1 MSTSP
6 CMQPEEVA
14 CRGEELLKQISVGVQ
29 RVGAL
34 RESVEEMSQ
43 EIVRIRDNQE
53 LVERQKR
60 LLEGQ
65 QETMFDLKQLV
76 VRVQS
81 DNEAMR
87 VEHKQ
92 LRTLRDMASQ
102 QRAEASTLEMKH
114 RKQLEGQAELVANV
128 RSDLV
133 ALSTENGELR
143 RQCAASKKQVEELQT
158 NYDTQLTTSR
168 TQTEKIN
175 SLQQH
180 STALEQEYQKAIQQE
195 QDQCKKSTKEHR
207 FKLLRCQ
214 QTLQQLEEASKDHSD
229 QLSEKDSQIVDL
241 QQELEGKDTDITTLK
256 DRITDMHAALR
267 TQGVRDDAET
277 EIRDLQKSLTDVE
290 TTSATRELEYSK
302 REFQFQT
309 DLKEYKVRVSTAE
322 QELAR
327 HQSDATESGERA
339 DMLAAKLAV
348 TEASLSAKEELLKT
362 RTERLRILSA
372 GLQNT
377 TGTAIDRSSRELILE
392 EELTAANRKI
402 EKAEAS
408 AKQQIESASRDRAAL
423 QSRVEELLSQL
434 ESLTA
439 E

>member
-1 MSTSP
+1 MPTTPS
-6 CMQPEEVA
+6 MQPEEVA
-14 CRGEELLKQISVGVQ
+14 YRGEELLKQVSVGVQ

-65 QETMFDLKQLV
+65 QETMFDLKKLV

-87 VEHKQ
+87 VEHSQ

-143 RQCAASKKQVEELQT
+143 RQCAASKKQLEELQSKFDSQLAT
-158 NYDTQLTTSR
+158 NR
-168 TQTEKIN
+168 TQTESITT
-175 SLQQH
+175 LQQH
-180 STALEQEYQKAIQQE
+180 STTLEQEYQKAIQKE
-195 QDQCKKSTKEHR
+195 QDHCKKATKELR
-207 FKLLRCQ
+207 FKLLRSQ
-214 QTLQQLEEASKDHSD
+214 QALQQLEESQKSHSE
-229 QLSEKDSQIVDL
+229 QLAEKDSLSAELEQQI
-241 QQELEGKDTDITTLK
+241 EGKDTEIRTLK

-267 TQGVRDDAET
+267 TQGIRDDAES
-277 EIRDLQKSLTDVE
+277 EIRELKKALADAE
-290 TTSATRELEYSK
+290 TASASRELEFSK
-302 REFQFQT
+302 REFQFQS
-309 DLKEYKVRVSTAE
+309 DIKDYKARVAASE
-322 QELAR
+322 QELTR
-327 HQSDATESGERA
+327 HQNDATEAGERA

-348 TEASLSAKEELLKT
+348 TEASLTAKEELLKT
-362 RTERLRILSA
+362 RTERLRVLST
-372 GLQNT
+372 GQKT

-392 EELTAANRKI
+392 EQLTAANRKL
-402 EKAEAS
+402 EKVELA
-408 AKQQIESASRDRAAL
+408 AKQQIETAARDRTAL